1 MPRVLRDKRIV
12 VGVTG
17 GIAAYKV
24 PELVRRLLQGGAIV
38 DVVMTPAATE
48 FVGPL
53 TFQALTRRPVQ
64 VSTVGVWQGEQAG
77 HVTLGAQA
85 DLMIVAP
92 ATADALAKLAHG
104 IADDAVT
111 LTALACP
118 APLIVAPA
126 MDHYMYRHPATQ
138 ANVEVLRARG
148 VTIVGP
154 HHGPLASGM
163 IGEGRMAEPDELLGA
178 IRQVLGRDGP
188 LTGRRVVVTAGP
200 TREPID
206 PVRFLSNH
214 SSGKMGYAL
223 AEVARDRGAATTL
236 VSGPT
241 CLAPPY
247 GVRRIDVETAAE
259 MAQAV
264 REAVADADV
273 LVMCAAVAD
282 FRPRAPASEKIK
294 KQTASLVLELEPT
307 EDILASI
314 QRPGLVKVGFAAETE
329 RLLEHAR
336 EKLERKGL
344 DLLVLNDARRTMGAD
359 TAQVTLLRPG
369 QAPDVLPELPK
380 DEVAERIWDAIQLL
394 LESRKD
400 SPLG

>member
-1 MPRVLRDKRIV
+1 
-12 VGVTG
+12 
-17 GIAAYKV
+17 
-24 PELVRRLLQGGAIV
+24 
-38 DVVMTPAATE
+38 MTPAATD

-53 TFQALTRRPVQ
+53 TFQALTKRPVQ

-77 HVTLGAQA
+77 HVTLGALA
-85 DLMIVAP
+85 DLMVVAP

-126 MDHYMYRHPATQ
+126 MDHHMYRHPATQ
-138 ANVEVLRARG
+138 ANLELLRARG

-188 LTGRRVVVTAGP
+188 LRSRRVVVTAGP

-223 AEVARDRGAATTL
+223 AEVARDRGATATL

-241 CLAPPY
+241 CLSAPY
-247 GVRRIDVETAAE
+247 GVHRIEVETAAE
-259 MAQAV
+259 MARAV
-264 REAVADADV
+264 REETASADV

-282 FRPRAPASEKIK
+282 FRPCSPASEKIK
-294 KQTASLVLELEPT
+294 KRKASLVLELEPT

-314 QRPGLVKVGFAAETE
+314 HRPGLVKVGFAAETE
-329 RLLEHAR
+329 RLLEHAQ

-359 TAQVTLLRPG
+359 TAQVILLRPG
-369 QAPDVLPELPK
+369 APPEVLPELPK

-394 LESRKD
+394 LEAGKGTAIR
-400 SPLG
+400 

>member
-1 MPRVLRDKRIV
+1 MPRILRDKRIV

-24 PELVRRLLQGGAIV
+24 PELVRRLLQGGAVV

-163 IGEGRMAEPDELLGA
+163 IGEGRMAEPDELVGA
-178 IRQVLGRDGP
+178 IRQVLGRQGP
-188 LTGRRVVVTAGP
+188 LREYTVVVTAGP
-200 TREPID
+200 TREPVD

-294 KQTASLVLELEPT
+294 KQAASLVLELEPT

-400 SPLG
+400 SALG

>member
-1 MPRVLRDKRIV
+1 MPRILRDKRIV

-24 PELVRRLLQGGAIV
+24 PELVRRLLQGGAVV
-38 DVVMTPAATE
+38 DVVMTPAATD

-53 TFQALTRRPVQ
+53 TFQALTRRPVR

-77 HVTLGAQA
+77 HVTLGALA
-85 DLMIVAP
+85 DLMVVAP

-126 MDHYMYRHPATQ
+126 MDHHMYRHPATQ
-138 ANVEVLRARG
+138 ANLELLRSRG

-154 HHGPLASGM
+154 HHGSLASGM

-178 IRQVLGRDGP
+178 VRQVLGRDGP
-188 LTGRRVVVTAGP
+188 LRRRRVVVTAGP

-206 PVRFLSNH
+206 PVRFLSNY

-223 AEVARDRGAATTL
+223 AEVARDRGATTML

-241 CLAPPY
+241 CLSAPY
-247 GVRRIDVETAAE
+247 GVQRIEVETAAE
-259 MAQAV
+259 MARAV
-264 REAVADADV
+264 QEMTASADV

-282 FRPRAPASEKIK
+282 FRPRSPASEKIK
-294 KQTASLVLELEPT
+294 KREASLVLELEPT

-314 QRPGLVKVGFAAETE
+314 HRPGLVKVGFAAETE

-359 TAQVTLLRPG
+359 TAQVILLRPG
-369 QAPDVLPELPK
+369 KPPEVLPELPK

-394 LESRKD
+394 LEA
-400 SPLG
+400 GTGTGIG

>member
-24 PELVRRLLQGGAIV
+24 PELVRRLLQGGAVV
-38 DVVMTPAATE
+38 DVVMPPAATE

-92 ATADALAKLAHG
+92 ATADVLAKLAHG

-138 ANVEVLRARG
+138 ANLEVLRARG

-163 IGEGRMAEPDELLGA
+163 IGEGRMAEPDELVGA
-178 IRQVLGRDGP
+178 IRQVLGRRGP
-188 LTGRRVVVTAGP
+188 LREYTVVVTAGP
-200 TREPID
+200 TREPVD

-282 FRPRAPASEKIK
+282 FRPRAPAREKIK
-294 KQTASLVLELEPT
+294 KQAASLVLELEPT

-400 SPLG
+400 SALG